1 VLTLA
6 NDEKSVLSGSWDG
19 MVYDWDLNT
28 GQDRREFPSS
38 SGQISSVAFRPMSI
52 EWQEIRN
59 TALIN
64 GVSGGRDKGLSN
76 GVGTSNGDGDEDA
89 PGSPVESTRS
99 FGSLFGD
106 DDDMGM
112 GEEDEMSRA
121 ITNGLGGDLASL
133 EDARDGQS
141 ASNGDTIMTD
151 NVTRVHT
158 NEASGARNNSTNG
171 GLGSNGFLP
180 TASASGPS
188 SSTDQNVFLA
198 SSMDG
203 TLRIWDIREPN
214 PVAVSTSSKGV
225 PPWCMNSCWSTNG
238 NFVYAG
244 RRNGTVEEFSLHRG
258 IGEATRT
265 LKFPQGSGPVSALT
279 ALPNGRHLIWFVPEF
294 PQSLFSETSQA
305 NEDPSFTV
313 HHLTTYDYTTLVR
326 MHRSTQ
332 LYHSTSYQ
340 VITEVLFHHCV
351 SILLYKLYS
360 STNSA

>member
-19 MVYDWDLNT
+19 IVYDWDLNT
-28 GQDRREFPSS
+28 GQARREFPSS
-38 SGQISSVAFRPMSI
+38 SGQISSVAFRPIST

-64 GVSGGRDKGLSN
+64 GVSGGRDRGLPN
-76 GVGTSNGDGDEDA
+76 GVGTNNGDGDEDA

-121 ITNGLGGDLASL
+121 ITNGLGGDLSSL
-133 EDARDGQS
+133 EDGGEGQKT
-141 ASNGDTIMTD
+141 SNGDTIMTD
-151 NVTRVHT
+151 DVTRIHA
-158 NEASGARNNSTNG
+158 NEMSGTRNNSTNG
-171 GLGSNGFLP
+171 GFESNGFLP
-180 TASASGPS
+180 IASANGPP

-214 PVAVSTSSKGV
+214 PIAVSTSSKGV
-225 PPWCMNSCWSTNG
+225 PPWCMNSCWSTDG

-244 RRNGTVEEFSLHRG
+244 RRNGTVEEFSVHKG

-265 LKFPQGSGPVSALT
+265 MKFPQGSGPVSALT
-279 ALPNGRHLIWFVPEF
+279 ALPNGRHLIWFVSEF
-294 PQSLFSETSQA
+294 SQFFLSEAS
-305 NEDPSFTV
+305 
-313 HHLTTYDYTTLVR
+313 
-326 MHRSTQ
+326 
-332 LYHSTSYQ
+332 
-340 VITEVLFHHCV
+340 
-351 SILLYKLYS
+351 
-360 STNSA
+360 